1 MSTCKLQVDIKL
13 YESLYCYLMID
24 FGITKSPGALIK
36 TLLEEKDLTQ
46 EDLAIITGLSR
57 QFVNK
62 LISGRSTITPKT
74 AISLATALGG
84 EASEWL
90 RLDSEHR
97 LRFITKDVSDVE
109 KRAVILET
117 APIRDMQR
125 RGWLSDTDNFE
136 KLEVELKEFFE
147 TEDLR
152 SELNFHAAYKRTAK
166 LPNLNKAE
174 RAWFFQAKRIAKALP
189 TARFDES
196 KLSKLE
202 KELRRVAAYAKETYR
217 VSQILGS
224 YGIRFMVIEP
234 LPRAQIDGAAFWL
247 DESSPVIAV
256 SIRFDNIGSFWFTLM
271 HELKHIQY
279 KDALSIDGDIE
290 EGFRHP
296 ESLGEDSIEQ
306 RANEGAAASLIDPEE
321 LDSFIRRVS
330 PLYSRQ
336 KIIQFAHRIKIHPG
350 IIVGQLQ
357 HRKEIPF
364 SSHRQLMANVRDVAT
379 EIALTDGWGKTLPI
393 GI

>member
-62 LISGRSTITPKT
+62 LISGRSTITPET

-152 SELNFHAAYKRTAK
+152 SELNFRAAYKRTAK

>member
-62 LISGRSTITPKT
+62 LISGRSTITPET